1 MSGVTDREP
10 IRIVH
15 LFPEL
20 LNLYGD
26 RGNVATLAN
35 RARWRGFAVEIES
48 IEAAAAGRPIRADIV
63 FIGGGPDQLQVGVA
77 RALARMEGSLA
88 KAVFDGAAL
97 LAVCG
102 GYQNLGYQFRS
113 PLVGSLAGP
122 GLFDASTEAPDGTQ
136 RMVGGVIATLDEAS
150 PIAAIGRASAAAAGF
165 AGHERTIV
173 GFENHGGRTTLG
185 PRVRALAQVEH
196 GHGNNGVDGG
206 EGLIAMPGEAGVAGL
221 RIGTYLHGPLLPRNP
236 HLADFIL
243 ASVLQRRGVTRLAD
257 LPDGPEWASHAAF
270 ANRWERRAGRRRV
283 REQPAPRGLA
293 RRILARAPRPA
304 ARLD

>member
-1 MSGVTDREP
+1 MSRPNGREP

-26 RGNVATLAN
+26 RGNVATLTN
-35 RARWRGFAVEIES
+35 RARWRGFAVEVEA
-48 IEAAAAGRPIRADIV
+48 IEASAAGRPIRADII
-63 FIGGGPDQLQVGVA
+63 FIGGGPDRLQVGVA

-88 KAVFDGAAL
+88 RAVFDGAAL

-102 GYQNLGYQFRS
+102 GFQNLGYQFRS
-113 PLVGSLAGP
+113 SLAGSLSGP
-122 GLFDASTEAPDGTQ
+122 GLFDVSTDAPESTQ
-136 RMVGGVIATLDEAS
+136 RMVGGVVARLEDGS

-165 AGHERTIV
+165 AGQEQTIV

-185 PRVRALAQVEH
+185 ARVRVLAQVDR

-206 EGLIAMPGEAGVAGL
+206 EGVIALPGESGLAGL

-243 ASVLQRRGVTRLAD
+243 ASVLRPRGISGLAELSD
-257 LPDGPEWASHAAF
+257 EAEWASHAAF
-270 ANRWERRAGRRRV
+270 AGRWGAGSGDRGTPPRPSSARARGRV
-283 REQPAPRGLA
+283 RPRW
-293 RRILARAPRPA
+293 PRPA
-304 ARLD
+304 VRLD